1 MEAKLHFRSC
11 AVALLVAVAGS
22 IGIAQKITTPEELDK
37 VMKRVQQANMAANKA
52 LAAKNLDEAAKQLA
66 VVKQAINDSREF
78 WIQHKKDD
86 AIAANKDTVA
96 KIEAVEKLFTGPNA
110 DPQAIGAAMKQEV
123 GTACRSCHEK
133 YRVRDA
139 ENNWVLKP
147 GSIGG

>member
-1 MEAKLHFRSC
+1 MHFRSC

-86 AIAANKDTVA
+86 AIAANKDVVCQA
-96 KIEAVEKLFTGPNA
+96 RGGREAA
-110 DPQAIGAAMKQEV
+110 D
-123 GTACRSCHEK
+123 RSES
-133 YRVRDA
+133 R
-139 ENNWVLKP
+139 P
-147 GSIGG
+147 GSHRRGDEAGSRPRLPQLP